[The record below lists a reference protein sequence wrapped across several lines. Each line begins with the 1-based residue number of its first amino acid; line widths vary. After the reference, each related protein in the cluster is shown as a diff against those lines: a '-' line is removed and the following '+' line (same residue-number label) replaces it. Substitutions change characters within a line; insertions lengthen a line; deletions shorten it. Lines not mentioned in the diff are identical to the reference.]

1 MPPTATGDQQR
12 AHFLPEVLRPEQ
24 VFGSIPLDGINDI
37 DNVHYDKKYLNCI
50 NIYLTALKAMILYHR
65 QYLTSQIWLFVTC
78 P

>member
-12 AHFLPEVLRPEQ
+12 AHFLPEVLRPKQ
-24 VFGSIPLDGINDI
+24 VFGKISLDGINDI